1 MSDKKVIGSYKSYL
15 KENLS
20 KKRYN
25 HSVNVA
31 NAAVKLAERFD
42 VDKDK
47 AYIAGLVHDTAKEL
61 PVDEQLDLVMKSQL
75 NVSEVE
81 KKSTPLFHAI
91 AGAEL
96 IQSLFD
102 IHDTDIINAVRYHTV
117 ACKDMPKLAQIIYL
131 ADLISDDRDYKDVK
145 KMRKYCEQSL
155 EKGMVEALKFS
166 ISDSVKKE
174 NTIPS
179 STFEAYNDFV
189 LLNSKR

>member
-15 KENLS
+15 KESLS

-61 PVDEQLDLVMKSQL
+61 PVNEQLDLVIKSQL

-102 IHDTDIINAVRYHTV
+102 IHDIDIINAVRYHTV
-117 ACKDMPKLAQIIYL
+117 ACKDMSKLAQIIYL

-155 EKGMVEALKFS
+155 EKGMLEALKFS

-174 NTIPS
+174 NTIPP

-189 LLNSKR
+189 LLNSKK

>member
-1 MSDKKVIGSYKSYL
+1 MSDKKVIGSYKAYL
-15 KENLS
+15 KDNLS

-31 NAAVKLAERFD
+31 NAAVKLAERYET
-42 VDKDK
+42 DKDK
-47 AYIAGLVHDTAKEL
+47 AYVAGLVHDTAKEL
-61 PVDEQLDLVMKSQL
+61 AIDEQLDLVMKSQL

-102 IHDTDIINAVRYHTV
+102 IHDTDVINAVRYHTV

-131 ADLISDDRDYKDVK
+131 ADLISDDREYKDVK

-155 EKGMVEALKFS
+155 EKGMLEALKFS

-189 LLNSKR
+189 LLNSKK